1 MSDSNVYTMES
12 ANLLCGDLGTSSA
25 PGISTH
31 LVLQELKLP
40 GLEEN
45 FVDHTPAGAPIGIE
59 VPTHMNKLE
68 CTFNLAGW
76 TPKIMGFIGQNARNY
91 QRFTA
96 YGLIRD
102 RRTSEALQATAV
114 LEGRV
119 GRVNPTAFRKGDL
132 MAHEYSIRNITH
144 YELYMQLQPD
154 TEPLE
159 IYFWDFFTSTR
170 RIDGIDLNDDMI
182 ALLAIPANAV
192 DTAQGGGIDPT
203 GGGQVV

>member
-1 MSDSNVYTMES
+1 MSNNNVYTMES
-12 ANLLCGDLGTSSA
+12 ANLICGDLGTSSA

-31 LVLQELKLP
+31 LILQELKLP

-68 CTFNLAGW
+68 ATFNLAGW
-76 TPKIMGFIGQNARNY
+76 EPDIMVFIGQNEEKY
-91 QRFTA
+91 QRVTG

-102 RRTSEALQATAV
+102 RRSSEALQATAV
-114 LEGRV
+114 LEGRI

-132 MAHEYSIRNITH
+132 MAHEYSIRSITH
-144 YELYMQLQPD
+144 YELYMQLEPD
-154 TEPLE
+154 SEPME

-170 RIDGIDLNDDMI
+170 RIGGVDLNDDMI
-182 ALLAIPANAV
+182 QLLAIPANAV
-192 DTAQGGGIDPT
+192 DTQASGDDAGRT
-203 GGGQVV
+203 VA

>member
-1 MSDSNVYTMES
+1 MTATVYTMES
-12 ANLLCGDLGTSSA
+12 ANLICGDVTPNEQGAA

-45 FVDHTPAGAPIGIE
+45 YVDHTPGGAPIAIE
-59 VPTHMNKLE
+59 IPTHMNKLE
-68 CTFNLAGW
+68 ATFNLAGW
-76 TPKIMGFIGQNARNY
+76 DPGVMIFVGQNIRTY

-102 RRTSEALQATAV
+102 RRSSQALQATAII
-114 LEGRV
+114 EGRM

-132 MAHEYSIRNITH
+132 MAHEYSLRSIVH
-144 YELYMQLQPD
+144 YELWMQMNADATPS
-154 TEPLE
+154 E

-170 RIDGIDLNDDMI
+170 RIGQVDLNDDMI
-182 ALLAIPANAV
+182 RVLAIPGVAV
-192 DTAQGGGIDPT
+192 
-203 GGGQVV
+203 